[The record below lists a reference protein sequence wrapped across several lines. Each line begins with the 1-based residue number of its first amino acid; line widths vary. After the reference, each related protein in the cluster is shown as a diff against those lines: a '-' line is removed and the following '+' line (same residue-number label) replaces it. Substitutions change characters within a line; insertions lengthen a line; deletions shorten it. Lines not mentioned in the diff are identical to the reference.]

1 MEYEYQL
8 YLNYIRIACFT
19 YADILLVGDSWGR
32 TIHICRPKNTL
43 IFNCSHFKLYVF
55 AKLEIVWSSLT
66 MLESSCSAIY
76 FGSILGVILFAMNT
90 LSQFLTNPRNVHLID
105 AKHILR
111 YLRGTVDYE
120 LKYEASQNINL
131 EGTQCHR

>member
-8 YLNYIRIACFT
+8 YLKYITIAFFT

-32 TIHICRPKNTL
+32 TIHICRPKNNL

-66 MLESSCSAIY
+66 MLHSSCFAIY
-76 FGSILGVILFAMNT
+76 IVSIVGVILFARR
-90 LSQFLTNPRNVHLID
+90 SPRSEQD
-105 AKHILR
+105 KEKLR
-111 YLRGTVDYE
+111 NGVSFIPHAPLADEGKVYYPLLNFVSLQAYLF
-120 LKYEASQNINL
+120 S
-131 EGTQCHR
+131 HSF